1 MTTVS
6 LLKKKINNGKISLFL
21 SYYPY
26 IINPKTGKKTR
37 REFLKLHIY
46 EDPQSKQEIKHN
58 DEVLKIAD
66 IILSKRKVQLFNKE
80 YGFEENVKH
89 IINFKDFFNE
99 VLDKRYNE
107 DSNYSSFKSTYLH
120 FNNFRKT
127 PILTSE
133 IDIQLIRDFRSFL
146 LNTTQ
151 LRNKNKKISINSASS
166 YFKNFAS
173 VLKEASQKKLIDRDL
188 LESIE
193 FIKEE
198 ETFRE
203 YLSEQEL
210 VTLWNTECENSQIK
224 HAAFFSVYT
233 GLRYGDIEKLKW
245 ENIIHDKHQGCYI
258 NLNTQKTNSR
268 DNLPIAEEAYSILK
282 MEGTEKGKIF
292 RNLNYTKIQNPL
304 KKWIRDAGITKN
316 ITFHNFRHTYATLQ
330 LANGTDIYT
339 VSKLLG
345 HKNISTTQIYAK
357 VIDRKKIESTNK
369 INLNIDE
376 LQ

>member
-1 MTTVS
+1 MTSVS
-6 LLKKKINNGKISLFL
+6 LLNKKIGDGKLSLYL

-26 IINPKTGKKTR
+26 IFSPKTGKKTR
-37 REFLKLHIY
+37 REFIKQYIF
-46 EDPQSKQEIKHN
+46 ENPKSKAEIKHN
-58 DEVLKIAD
+58 NETLKIVD
-66 IILSKRKVQLFNKE
+66 IILSKRKVQLFNRE
-80 YGFEENVKH
+80 YGFQENIKH
-89 IINFKDFFNE
+89 IIDFKDFFKE
-99 VLDKRYNE
+99 VLDRRYNE
-107 DSNYSSFKSTYLH
+107 GVNYASFKSAYLH
-120 FNNFRKT
+120 FNNFINT

-133 IDIQLIRDFRSFL
+133 IDIQLIRDFRKFI

-151 LRNKNKKISINSASS
+151 LRNSNKKVSVNSASS

-173 VLKEASQKKLIDRDL
+173 ILKEASQKKLIDKDL

-203 YLSEQEL
+203 YLSEEEL
-210 VTLWNTECENSQIK
+210 VSLWNADCEDKQIK
-224 HAAFFSVYT
+224 HIAFFSIYT
-233 GLRYGDIEKLKW
+233 GLRYSDIENLRW
-245 ENIIHDKHQGCYI
+245 ENIVYDKVQSYYI
-258 NLNTQKTNSR
+258 NLNTKKTNTK
-268 DNLPIAEEAYSILK
+268 DNLPIPQEAYNLLK
-282 MEGTEKGKIF
+282 MEGTNKGVVFKG
-292 RNLNYTKIQNPL
+292 LDYAKIQKPL
-304 KKWIRDAGITKN
+304 KKWIKASGISKK
-316 ITFHNFRHTYATLQ
+316 ISFHNFRHTYATLQ